1 MIRLGIC
8 TSIDNAS
15 IMAEIG
21 YDYIELGMTAVT
33 RMSDEEYA
41 DLLAK
46 VKASPLPVEAMNGMI
61 PADYVLCSEEGT
73 GEAVKEYLT
82 KAFARAH
89 ELGVK
94 VVVFGSGGARRLPDG
109 MRHADAYNYLSAYL
123 ELASDIAEP
132 YGISIA
138 IEPLRAAECN
148 IINHV
153 AEAQWLAKKVMR
165 SNVGALADL
174 YHMMAG
180 NEDSS
185 AVGMKRQ
192 GSVIH
197 CHIADRANRAYPAA
211 NDGSQKDYAEF
222 FAQLKKVNYAG
233 RVSIEG
239 SCKDFEADAKA
250 AFAELNQYR

>member
-8 TSIDNAS
+8 TSIDNAAA
-15 IMAEIG
+15 MAKIG

-41 DLLAK
+41 ALLAK

-61 PADYVLCSEEGT
+61 PADYALCSEECT

-82 KAFARAH
+82 KAFARAN

-94 VVVFGSGGARRLPDG
+94 VVVFGSGGARKLPEG
-109 MRHADAYNYLSAYL
+109 MRYADGYKYLTAYL
-123 ELASDIAEP
+123 QLAGDMAAP

-153 AEAQWLAKKVMR
+153 YEAHWLATQASRK
-165 SNVGALADL
+165 NVGALADL

-180 NEDSS
+180 NEDCS
-185 AVGMKRQ
+185 AVAYKKG
-192 GSVIH
+192 VIH

-211 NDGSQKDYAEF
+211 NDGSQADYAEF
-222 FAQLKKVNYAG
+222 FAALKKLNYTG

-239 SCKDFEADAKA
+239 GCKDFEADAKA
-250 AFAELNQYR
+250 AFDELNLYR

>member
-8 TSIDNAS
+8 TSIDNAPL
-15 IMAEIG
+15 MAELG

-41 DLLAK
+41 ALLAK
-46 VKASPLPVEAMNGMI
+46 VKVSPLPVEAMNGMI
-61 PADYVLCSEEGT
+61 PADYVLCSDACT
-73 GEAVKEYLT
+73 GDAVKEYLT
-82 KAFARAH
+82 KAFARAN

-94 VVVFGSGGARRLPDG
+94 VVVFGSGGARKLPEG
-109 MRHADAYNYLSAYL
+109 MRHADGFKHLIDYLQ
-123 ELASDIAEP
+123 LAGEMAAP

-153 AEAQWLAKKVMR
+153 YEAQWLATQVGRK
-165 SNVGALADL
+165 NVGALADL

-180 NEDSS
+180 GEDCS
-185 AVGMKRQ
+185 ALTYKKG
-192 GSVIH
+192 VIH
-197 CHIADRANRAYPAA
+197 CHIADRLGRAYPVAG
-211 NDGSQKDYAEF
+211 DGSQADYTEF
-222 FAQLKKVNYAG
+222 FTALKKANYTG

-239 SCKDFEADAKA
+239 GCKDFAVDAKA
-250 AFAELNQYR
+250 AFAELNLYR

>member
-1 MIRLGIC
+1 MICLGIC
-8 TSIDNAS
+8 TSIDNAPL
-15 IMAEIG
+15 MAEIG

-61 PADYVLCSEEGT
+61 PADYPLCSEACT
-73 GEAVKEYLT
+73 GDAVKEYLK
-82 KAFARAH
+82 KAFTRAH

-94 VVVFGSGGARRLPDG
+94 VVVFGSGGARRLPEG
-109 MRHADAYNYLSAYL
+109 MRYVDGYKYLTAYL
-123 ELASDIAEP
+123 ELAGDMAAE

-153 AEAQWLAKKVMR
+153 AEAQWLAKQVARK
-165 SNVGALADL
+165 NVGALADL

-211 NDGSQKDYAEF
+211 NDGSQADYAEF
-222 FAQLKKVNYAG
+222 FAALKKVDYQG

-239 SCKDFEADAKA
+239 GCKDFAADAKA
-250 AFAELNQYR
+250 AYAELSLYA

>member
-41 DLLAK
+41 DLLIK

-73 GEAVKEYLT
+73 GDAVKEYLT

-94 VVVFGSGGARRLPDG
+94 VVVFGSGGARKLPDG
-109 MRHADAYNYLSAYL
+109 MRHADGYNYLSAYL
-123 ELASDIAEP
+123 ELASDIAAP

-153 AEAQWLAKKVMR
+153 AEAQWLAKKVLR
-165 SNVGALADL
+165 ENVGALADL

-180 NEDSS
+180 GEDCS
-185 AVGMKRQ
+185 ALTYKKGVL
-192 GSVIH
+192 H

-211 NDGSQKDYAEF
+211 GDGSQADYAEF
-222 FAQLKKVNYAG
+222 FTALKKHGYTG

-239 SCKDFEADAKA
+239 GCKDFEADAKA
-250 AFAELNQYR
+250 AFAELSSYR

>member
-1 MIRLGIC
+1 MSRLGIC
-8 TSIDNAS
+8 TAAQYAPQ
-15 IMAEIG
+15 MKQIG
-21 YDYIELGMTAVT
+21 FDYIELAMSATAKLT
-33 RMSDEEYA
+33 EAEFAETKRIIKDCG
-41 DLLAK
+41 
-46 VKASPLPVEAMNGMI
+46 LPCEAMNGMLPPEVRVTGTNVQAQKI
-61 PADYVLCSEEGT
+61 HDYLD
-73 GEAVKEYLT
+73 L
-82 KAFARAH
+82 AFSRAH

-94 VVVFGSGGARRLPDG
+94 VVVFGSGGARKLPDG
-109 MRHADAYNYLSAYL
+109 MRHADGYNYLSAYL
-123 ELASDIAEP
+123 ELASDIAAP

-239 SCKDFEADAKA
+239 GCKDFEADAKA

>member
-8 TSIDNAS
+8 TSIDNAAL
-15 IMAEIG
+15 MAAIG
-21 YDYIELGMTAVT
+21 YDYVELGMTNVT

-41 DLLAK
+41 ALLAK
-46 VKASPLPVEAMNGMI
+46 VKSSPLPVEAMNGMI
-61 PADYVLCSEEGT
+61 PADYVLCSEACDGD
-73 GEAVKEYLT
+73 AVKEYLA
-82 KAFARAH
+82 KAFSRAH

-94 VVVFGSGGARRLPDG
+94 VVVFGSGGARKLPDG
-109 MRHADAYNYLSAYL
+109 MRHADGFKYLIRYL
-123 ELASDIAEP
+123 QLAGSMAAE

-153 AEAQWLAKKVMR
+153 YEAQWLATQVGCK
-165 SNVGALADL
+165 NVGALADL

-180 NEDSS
+180 GEDCS
-185 AVGMKRQ
+185 ALTYKKGVL
-192 GSVIH
+192 H

-211 NDGSQKDYAEF
+211 GDGSQADYAEF
-222 FAQLKKVNYAG
+222 FTALKKHGYTG

-239 SCKDFEADAKA
+239 GCKDFEADAKA
-250 AFAELNQYR
+250 AFAELSSYR

>member
-8 TSIDNAS
+8 TSIDNAPL
-15 IMAEIG
+15 MAEIG
-21 YDYIELGMTAVT
+21 YDYVELGMTAVT

-41 DLLAK
+41 ELLEK

-61 PADYVLCSEEGT
+61 PADYVLCSEECC
-73 GEAVKEYLT
+73 GEAVKEYLE
-82 KAFARAH
+82 KAFSRAE
-89 ELGVK
+89 ELGVQ

-109 MRHADAYNYLSAYL
+109 MRHADGFLYLTAYL
-123 ELASDIAEP
+123 ELAGDMAAQH
-132 YGISIA
+132 GISIA

-153 AEAQWLAKKVMR
+153 AEAQWLAKQSMR
-165 SNVGALADL
+165 KNVGALADL

-180 NEDSS
+180 GEDSS
-185 AVGMKRQ
+185 ALKLRRR

-197 CHIADRANRAYPAA
+197 CHIAERLNRAYPAPG
-211 NDGSQKDYAEF
+211 DGSQAEYAEF
-222 FAQLKKVNYAG
+222 FDALKVADYQG

-239 SCKDFEADAKA
+239 GCKDFAADAKA
-250 AFAELNQYR
+250 AFAELSRYR

>member
-8 TSIDNAS
+8 TAIENAPL
-15 IMAEIG
+15 MAEIG
-21 YDYIELGMTAVT
+21 YDYVELGMTNVT

-41 DLLAK
+41 ELLAK

-61 PADYVLCSEEGT
+61 PADYVLCSEECDGK
-73 GEAVKEYLT
+73 AVKEYLT
-82 KAFARAH
+82 KAFARAD

-94 VVVFGSGGARRLPDG
+94 VVVFGSGGARKLPDG
-109 MRHADAYNYLSAYL
+109 MRHADGYRYLVRYL
-123 ELASDIAEP
+123 QLAGSIAAQ

-153 AEAQWLAKKVMR
+153 AEAQWLAAQSGR
-165 SNVGALADL
+165 RNVGALADL

-180 NEDSS
+180 GEDSS
-185 AVGMKRQ
+185 ALRCKAG
-192 GSVIH
+192 VIH
-197 CHIADRANRAYPAA
+197 CHIAERLNRAYPAA
-211 NDGSQKDYAEF
+211 NDGSQADYAEF
-222 FAQLKKVNYAG
+222 FAALKAKNYAG

-239 SCKDFEADAKA
+239 GCKDFAAEAKA
-250 AFAELNQYR
+250 SYEELNAYR

>member
-8 TSIDNAS
+8 TAIENAPL
-15 IMAEIG
+15 MAEIG
-21 YDYIELGMTAVT
+21 YDYVELGMTNVT

-41 DLLAK
+41 ELLAK

-61 PADYVLCSEEGT
+61 PADYVLCSEECD
-73 GEAVKEYLT
+73 GEAVKEYLV
-82 KAFARAH
+82 KAFDRAD

-94 VVVFGSGGARRLPDG
+94 VVVFGSGGARKLPEG
-109 MRHADAYNYLSAYL
+109 MRHADGYRYLARYL
-123 ELASDIAEP
+123 QLAGKIAAQ

-153 AEAQWLAKKVMR
+153 AEAQWLAKQ
-165 SNVGALADL
+165 SGCANVGALADL

-185 AVGMKRQ
+185 ALLGK
-192 GSVIH
+192 GSVLH
-197 CHIADRANRAYPAA
+197 CHIAERLNRAYPAA
-211 NDGSQKDYAEF
+211 NDGSQADYAEF
-222 FAQLKKVNYAG
+222 FSALKGWDYEG

-239 SCKDFEADAKA
+239 GCKEFASEAKA
-250 AFAELNQYR
+250 AFEELNSYR

>member
-8 TSIDNAS
+8 TSIDNAPR
-15 IMAEIG
+15 MAEIG
-21 YDYIELGMTAVT
+21 YDYVELGMTAVT

-41 DLLAK
+41 DLLSK

-61 PADYVLCSEEGT
+61 PADYVLCSDECDGA
-73 GEAVKEYLT
+73 AVKDYLT
-82 KAFARAH
+82 KAFARAD

-94 VVVFGSGGARRLPDG
+94 VVVFGSGGARKLPEG
-109 MRHADAYNYLSAYL
+109 MRHADGFRYLVRYL
-123 ELASDIAEP
+123 QLASSIAAP

-153 AEAQWLAKKVMR
+153 AEAQWLAKQSGCK
-165 SNVGALADL
+165 NVGALADL

-180 NEDSS
+180 SEDCSS
-185 AVGMKRQ
+185 ILMKKY

-197 CHIADRANRAYPAA
+197 CHIAERLTRAYPAPA
-211 NDGSQKDYAEF
+211 DGSQNEYTEF
-222 FAQLKKVNYAG
+222 FTALKHVGYEG
-233 RVSIEG
+233 RVSVEG
-239 SCKDFEADAKA
+239 GCKDFAAEAKSAY
-250 AFAELNQYR
+250 AELNSYR